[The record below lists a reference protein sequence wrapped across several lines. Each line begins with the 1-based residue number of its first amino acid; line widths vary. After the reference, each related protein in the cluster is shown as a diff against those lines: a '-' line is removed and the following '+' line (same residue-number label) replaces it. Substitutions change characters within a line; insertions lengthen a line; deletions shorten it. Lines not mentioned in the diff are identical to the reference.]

1 MNKELILWEKL
12 ALQSTTLANQTTLL
26 VFLRTSMYFLV
37 TALSLKSLLKVKNC
51 FEIEIVLFVI
61 SLIILSLGIINYFI
75 HKIMIFENKNNLGNY
90 KSDYYV

>member
-1 MNKELILWEKL
+1 MVDNGPDWFSWLI
-12 ALQSTTLANQTTLL
+12 
-26 VFLRTSMYFLV
+26 M
-37 TALSLKSLLKVKNC
+37 C